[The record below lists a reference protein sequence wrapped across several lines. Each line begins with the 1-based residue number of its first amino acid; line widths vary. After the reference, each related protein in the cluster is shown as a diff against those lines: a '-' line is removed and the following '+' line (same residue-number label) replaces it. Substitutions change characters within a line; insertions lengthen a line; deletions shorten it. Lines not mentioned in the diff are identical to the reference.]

1 MYKRTLVLSALFT
14 LAFSGASFAA
24 EADKSPRDLNKDG
37 KTTKSENKEAK
48 HDLAARFKA
57 ADKDN
62 DGGLSRQE
70 LKGIKEFEG
79 IEKNFDQMDAN
90 KDGKVTFSE
99 RNNWLKAQGKEKAQ
113 KEAKQEKK

>member
-1 MYKRTLVLSALFT
+1 MYMRTLVLSTL
-14 LAFSGASFAA
+14 LAFGGASFAA
-24 EADKSPRDLNKDG
+24 EADKAPRDLNKDG
-37 KTTKSENKEAK
+37 RTTKSERKEAK

-79 IEKNFDQMDAN
+79 IEKNFDKMDAN
-90 KDGKVTFSE
+90 NDGKVTFSE
-99 RNNWLKAQGKEKAQ
+99 RNNWVKAQAKEKN
-113 KEAKQEKK
+113 KKDAKQEKK